1 MTTKRSPVKAPV
13 PAIIWK
19 KEALQEHPAIID
31 TVPEPKHG
39 EYDVFYPNRREELSV
54 DLPDAPPA
62 GTLARKTSEPLR
74 ALFFDGKIWHGRKC
88 DGWSKQ

>member
-1 MTTKRSPVKAPV
+1 MSTKRAPVKKPV
-13 PAIIWK
+13 PAIVWK
-19 KEALQEHPAIID
+19 KEETAPEHPAVAEA
-31 TVPEPKHG
+31 TPG
-39 EYDVFYPNRREELSV
+39 EYDVFYPNFKEELGV
-54 DLPDAPPA
+54 DLPDTPPA